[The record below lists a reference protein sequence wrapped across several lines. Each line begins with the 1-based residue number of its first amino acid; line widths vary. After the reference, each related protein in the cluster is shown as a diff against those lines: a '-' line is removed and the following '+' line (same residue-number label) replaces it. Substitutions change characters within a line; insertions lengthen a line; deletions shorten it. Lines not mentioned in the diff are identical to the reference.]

1 LLNYEAA
8 AIIWDMWPS
17 QLFWKLFLTSACLVA
32 LSISAILFIVV
43 PWQEDQLL
51 EQAWHRLNDA
61 ALLLRDDLSDDLA
74 RPEPERLQ
82 EKIRR
87 IGKQTDIR
95 YTVLDANGNV
105 LADSDLELTSAT
117 NKMENH
123 LSRKEFIRAK
133 RDGIGKARRTS
144 PTLGEPFLYVAM
156 TTEEVGG
163 VNGFVRAAL
172 PVIPIR
178 DQAALIEKRLAWI
191 CMGVIAICL
200 VFAYWLIKRQV
211 RPIDILT
218 DAAEGIAAGKYA
230 RRIRVN
236 TGDEFGILAQCLEQM
251 STELGSRET
260 QLRESVQRQTTV
272 LGGMVEGVIAVD
284 SGQHVLFANVAA
296 GTKLGFRPERVE
308 GLPLLEVVRSH
319 ELRELV
325 QQSLETSQTV
335 RGEIAWQSRKRML
348 TLDVQATPLAGSPA
362 PGVVLV
368 LHDVTELKRL
378 EGLRQQFVANVSHE
392 LKTPLSSIKAY
403 TETLLNGALEDPKH
417 ARHFLTRIDDQA
429 TRLHELILDLLS
441 LARIES
447 GQAALEIISLPL
459 SKMVEKCLGDHEER
473 AKSSGLRIEN
483 LVSDSPLIV
492 RADEEGLLQI
502 LGNLIDNAIKYT
514 PAGGAITIRCREEAN
529 QAVIEVADTGVG
541 IEREH
546 HGRLFERF
554 YRVDKARSREL
565 GGTGL
570 GLAIVKHLCQAMDGT
585 VSVQSELG
593 RGSVFGVRLPLGR

>member
-1 LLNYEAA
+1 MRSN
-8 AIIWDMWPS
+8 
-17 QLFWKLFLTSACLVA
+17 QLFWRMFLAYAGLVLLGIIA
-32 LSISAILFIVV
+32 STATISA
-43 PWQEDQLL
+43 WEEDQLID
-51 EQAWHRLNDA
+51 QANRRLRDA
-61 ALLLRDDLSDDLA
+61 GILLRGNVADRLPAEPSEQLQTEIRKLSELLDM
-74 RPEPERLQ
+74 RLT
-82 EKIRR
+82 I
-87 IGKQTDIR
+87 IAGSGK
-95 YTVLDANGNV
+95 V
-105 LADSDLELTSAT
+105 LADSAQPNLDAVA
-117 NKMENH
+117 KMENH
-123 LSRKEFIRAK
+123 RSRTEFVRAK
-133 RDGIGKARRTS
+133 KSGEAKTRRNS
-144 PTLGEPFLYVAM
+144 PTLGDAYFYYAIAIDRDGGNAGIVRTALPTTFVEQQLAAMRRLVWSIGLIVGLSGLAM
-156 TTEEVGG
+156 TYWLT
-163 VNGFVRAAL
+163 
-172 PVIPIR
+172 
-178 DQAALIEKRLAWI
+178 KRL
-191 CMGVIAICL
+191 
-200 VFAYWLIKRQV
+200 V
-211 RPIDILT
+211 RPINVLT
-218 DAAEGIAAGKYA
+218 DAAVGITEGKYA
-230 RRIRVN
+230 QRIRVN
-236 TGDEFGILAQCLEQM
+236 SNDEFGKLARSFERM

-284 SGQHVLFANVAA
+284 SDQHVLFANVAA
-296 GTKLGFRPERVE
+296 GTKLGFPPDRVE

-325 QQSLETSQTV
+325 QQALETSQTV
-335 RGEIAWQSRKRML
+335 RGEIAWQSRKRTL
-348 TLDVQATPLAGSPA
+348 TLDVQATPLAGSPP

-447 GQAALEIISLPL
+447 GQAALEITSLPL
-459 SKMVEKCLGDHEER
+459 CKVVEKCLGDHEER

-483 LVSDSPLIV
+483 LVSDSPLVV

-514 PAGGAITIRCREEAN
+514 PTGGAITIRCREEAN

-546 HGRLFERF
+546 HSRLFERF

-570 GLAIVKHLCQAMDGT
+570 GLAIVKHLCQAMEGT
-585 VSVQSELG
+585 VSVQSEPG
-593 RGSVFGVRLPLGR
+593 RGSVFGVRLPLGRQAVSVTLKD